1 MKKRSLLLAG
11 LGGLLL
17 LAMAGAVLLAF
28 RSGSQRAS
36 AVSLAS
42 DQAAEARKELLLPP
56 DRLAEQRAG
65 GTWSELFDPQAPQN
79 RSEVLGTILWYLGL
93 FLLGLLAYPLVRLA
107 FRSLPDSGYPLARTA
122 GLLLLAYPVWLAGSF
137 RIPFNRA
144 TILAVLLGLLLLA
157 MGLAF
162 YQREELRQEWRARW
176 KYYLLVEGLFLAF
189 FLFDLLIRLGNPD
202 LWHPVK
208 GGEKP
213 MDFAFF
219 NAVLKSTSF
228 PPYDPWFAGGFL
240 NYYYY
245 GFMIVG
251 VPVKLLGI
259 VPAFAYNL
267 ILPTVFSLIAMG
279 AFSIGWNLF
288 QRRNNLNT
296 DLSPSSPLPFPRQGD
311 ETSREGGSGE
321 GTGLLAGLGAALG
334 MAVLGNLGTV
344 RMIFQGYER
353 LAAPGGAI
361 EGASLITR
369 WAWAIQGLSQV
380 LHGASLPYSLDAW
393 YWNPSR
399 IIPAPGDTPPI
410 TEFPFFTVLYGDPH
424 AHLFALPV
432 ALLALAFALAMVLSF
447 KHRGAILSGAAGLLL
462 GGLAIGTLRPT
473 NTWDFPTYLVLGM
486 LAVGYAAWKQ
496 FDLPLPLRIP
506 ARVQKLIAAGGA
518 AALLAGLAILLFQ
531 PYAEWYRLGYTAV
544 DLWQGTR
551 TPIDAYLTH
560 WGLFLFVIVSW
571 MAWETGVW
579 MARTPLSALRGLGR
593 YREAIQAGLAVFLV
607 VMVALLLV
615 GVRITWLALPM
626 AAWAGVL
633 LLRPD
638 QPDAKRFTLFLV
650 GTGLV
655 LTLVVEV
662 FVLRG
667 DIGRMNTVFKF
678 YLQVWTLL
686 AVSAGASMGWLLV
699 ETSSLPRYHL
709 NNQWY
714 RGLRRRLRLGWA
726 AILAALA
733 VSAGMY
739 TIWAGLAKVQ
749 DRMVPTAPHTLDGMA
764 YMQTATYNNE
774 GTELDLNQDYRAI
787 RWMQENVPGSPVI
800 VEGIVGIQYEWFSR
814 FSIYTGLP
822 DVTGWEWH
830 ERQQRVAVGDP
841 VSPRTVEV
849 GLFYQTSVPA
859 EAEAFLRKYDVQY
872 IILGQLERG
881 LYPGAGLDK
890 FEAQDG
896 ILWQKIYDDREMVIY
911 RVMR

>member
-1 MKKRSLLLAG
+1 M
-11 LGGLLL
+11 
-17 LAMAGAVLLAF
+17 
-28 RSGSQRAS
+28 
-36 AVSLAS
+36 
-42 DQAAEARKELLLPP
+42 
-56 DRLAEQRAG
+56 
-65 GTWSELFDPQAPQN
+65 
-79 RSEVLGTILWYLGL
+79 ILS
-93 FLLGLLAYPLVRLA
+93 YPLVRLA
-107 FRSLPDSGYPLARTA
+107 FRSLPDGGYPLARTA

-137 RIPFNRA
+137 RIPFNRT
-144 TILAVLLGLLLLA
+144 TILAVLLGLALLG
-157 MGLAF
+157 MGLAY
-162 YQREELRQEWRARW
+162 YQREELRQEWRRRW

-245 GFMIVG
+245 GFMLVG

-279 AFSIGWNLF
+279 AFSIGWNLISEE
-288 QRRNNLNT
+288 RLCKSDHEPRIT
-296 DLSPSSPLPFPRQGD
+296 PFPIGKGV
-311 ETSREGGSGE
+311 GGI
-321 GTGLLAGLGAALG
+321 GLLAGLSSALG

-353 LAAPGGAI
+353 LAAPGGIIDNA
-361 EGASLITR
+361 GLLTR
-369 WAWAIQGLSQV
+369 WAWAIQGLGQV
-380 LHGASLPYSLDAW
+380 LHGAALPYSLDAW
-393 YWNPSR
+393 YWDPSR
-399 IIPAPGDTPPI
+399 IIPAPGETQPI

-432 ALLALAFALAMVLSF
+432 ALLALAFALAMVLSY
-447 KHRGAILSGAAGLLL
+447 RRQGAILSGAAGLLL
-462 GGLAIGTLRPT
+462 GGLAIGALRPT

-486 LAVGYAAWKQ
+486 LAAGYAAWKQ
-496 FDLPLPLRIP
+496 VDLPRPGR
-506 ARVQKLIAAGGA
+506 KLLLAGA
-518 AALLAGLAILLFQ
+518 AAVLLAGLAVFLYQ

-551 TPIDAYLTH
+551 TPVDAYLTH

-571 MAWETGVW
+571 MAWETGDW
-579 MARTPLSALRGLGR
+579 MAHTPLSALRGLGR
-593 YREAIQAGLAVFLV
+593 YREAIQAGLAVLV
-607 VMVALLLV
+607 VVMLALLLQ
-615 GVRITWLALPM
+615 GVRIAWLALPM

-633 LLRPD
+633 LLRPG
-638 QPDAKRFTLFLV
+638 QPDAKRFTLFLI

-686 AVSAGASMGWLLV
+686 AISAGAALGWLLV
-699 ETSSLPRYHL
+699 ETLD
-709 NNQWY
+709 
-714 RGLRRRLRLGWA
+714 LRRGLRLGWV
-726 AILAALA
+726 AIMAVLAA
-733 VSAGMY
+733 SAGLY
-739 TIWAGLAKVQ
+739 TVWAGLAKIE

-764 YMQTATYNNE
+764 YMQTAAYNNN
-774 GTELDLNQDYRAI
+774 GTELDLNQDYQAI
-787 RWMQENVPGSPVI
+787 RWMQANVPGSPVI
-800 VEGIVGIQYEWFSR
+800 VEGIVGIQYEWFAR
-814 FSIYTGLP
+814 FSIYTGLA

-841 VSPRTVEV
+841 VSPRTIEV
-849 GLFYQTSVPA
+849 GLFYQTTVPA
-859 EAEAFLRKYDVQY
+859 EAEAFLRKYGVQY

-890 FEAQDG
+890 FEALDG
-896 ILWQKIYDDREMVIY
+896 VLWQKVYDDREMAIY
-911 RVMR
+911 RVIQ